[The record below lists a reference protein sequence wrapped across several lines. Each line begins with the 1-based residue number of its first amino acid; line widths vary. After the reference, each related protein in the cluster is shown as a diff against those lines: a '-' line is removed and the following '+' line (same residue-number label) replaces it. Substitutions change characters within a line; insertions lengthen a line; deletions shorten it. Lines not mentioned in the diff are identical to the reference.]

1 MSTESQESTGGP
13 TRKEEEAITQAVHNY
28 PAAFRSGDVQALLEL
43 WDPQIGE
50 QLTYISVEKPEPTYG
65 LEAMQPYYQLLCDH
79 YVVLG
84 GDVSN
89 LRISVEGNVA
99 YAVCDILWSW
109 DSKAGGA
116 ALTLPARTTILL
128 RKRGERWLYQHLHES
143 ITWTEPQPA

>member
-1 MSTESQESTGGP
+1 MSTESQESKSGA
-13 TRKEEEAITQAVHNY
+13 TRKEEEAIAQAVRNY
-28 PAAFRSGDVQALLEL
+28 PAAFQSGDVQTLLNL
-43 WDPQIGE
+43 WDPQFRE
-50 QLTYISVEKPEPTYG
+50 QLTYISVEKPEPTCG
-65 LEAMQPYYQLLCDH
+65 LEAMKPYYQLLVDH

-84 GDVSN
+84 GDVRN

-99 YAVCDILWSW
+99 YAVCDIVWSW

-116 ALTLPARTTILL
+116 AVTIPARTTILM